1 MNAKEFRQKLTSP
14 LLWGNLLAMALVVV
28 ALIFGL
34 IWWLSVYTHHNK
46 TVEVPD
52 LYGMDCSTAA
62 VRLQAS
68 GLQLIANDSAYNKK
82 LPAGCVLAQLPAK
95 GAVVK
100 EGRTIYVTI
109 NSLTLARIEIPDL
122 IDNSS
127 YREAQA
133 KLQAMGFR
141 LTEPRLIEGERDWVY
156 GIQCDGR
163 NVMAGD
169 MVARESVLTLV
180 IGNGLLTDDYET
192 ATDSDAMGGFTDADS
207 NEADDID
214 DFLEVTEE
222 D

>member
-1 MNAKEFRQKLTSP
+1 MNAKEFRQKLASP
-14 LLWGNLLAMALVVV
+14 MLWGNLLAMALVVA
-28 ALIFGL
+28 ALFFGL
-34 IWWLSVYTHHNK
+34 MWWLSVYTHHNK

-52 LYGMDCSTAA
+52 LYGMDYSTA
-62 VRLQAS
+62 VERLQAE
-68 GLQLIANDSAYNKK
+68 GLQLVANDSAYNKK

-95 GAVVK
+95 GAMVK

-109 NSLTLARIEIPDL
+109 NSLTLSRLEIPDL

-141 LTEPRLIEGERDWVY
+141 LSEPRLIEGERDWVY
-156 GIQCDGR
+156 GIQCNGR
-163 NVMAGD
+163 NVTAGD
-169 MVARESVLTLV
+169 MVARESMLTLV
-180 IGNGLLTDDYET
+180 IGNGLVADEELDTGSAAMSSFMHSGDDET
-192 ATDSDAMGGFTDADS
+192 
-207 NEADDID
+207 DDID

>member
-34 IWWLSVYTHHNK
+34 IWWLSIYTHHNK

-52 LYGMDCSTAA
+52 LYGMDYSTAIE
-62 VRLQAS
+62 RLKAE

-82 LPAGCVLAQLPAK
+82 LPAGSVLAQLPAK
-95 GAVVK
+95 GATVK
-100 EGRTIYVTI
+100 EVRTIYVTI
-109 NSLTLARIEIPDL
+109 NSLTLSRLEIPDL

-156 GIQCDGR
+156 GIQCNGR

-180 IGNGLLTDDYET
+180 IGNGLVADDYET
-192 ATDSDAMGGFTDADS
+192 ADDSDAMSDFMGADS
-207 NEADDID
+207 NEADDVD

>member
-34 IWWLSVYTHHNK
+34 IWWLSIYTHHNK

-52 LYGMDCSTAA
+52 LYGMDYSTAIE
-62 VRLQAS
+62 RLKAE

-82 LPAGCVLAQLPAK
+82 LPAGSVLAQLPAK
-95 GAVVK
+95 GATVK

-109 NSLTLARIEIPDL
+109 NSLTLSRLEIPDL

-156 GIQCDGR
+156 GIQCNGR

-180 IGNGLLTDDYET
+180 IGNGLVADDYET
-192 ATDSDAMGGFTDADS
+192 ADDSDAMSDFMGADS
-207 NEADDID
+207 NEADDVD